1 MQRGEI
7 WLVDLPEPAGRHP
20 AVILS
25 RNKAVQVREFVTVAE
40 VTGTIR
46 HIPVEVLLH
55 KSDGMSKECVVNLDS
70 IYTISKKF
78 LLKKITDLNPTKV
91 QAIETALK
99 YALDL
104 K

>member
-7 WLVDLPEPAGRHP
+7 WWADLPEPAGRHP
-20 AVILS
+20 VVILS
-25 RNKAVQVREFVTVAE
+25 RNKAVQVRGFITAAE

-46 HIPVEVLLH
+46 HIPVEVILH

-78 LLKKITDLNPTKV
+78 LSKKIADLNSTKLEAV
-91 QAIETALK
+91 ETALK
-99 YALDL
+99 FALDL

>member
-7 WLVDLPEPAGRHP
+7 WWADLPEPAGRHP
-20 AVILS
+20 VVILS

-46 HIPVEVLLH
+46 HIPVEVILH
-55 KSDGMSKECVVNLDS
+55 KSDRMLKECVVNLDS

-78 LLKKITDLNPTKV
+78 LAKKITDLNPTKLE
-91 QAIETALK
+91 AIETALK

>member
-7 WLVDLPEPAGRHP
+7 WWVDMPEPAGRHP

-46 HIPVEVLLH
+46 HIPVEVVLH

-78 LLKKITDLNPTKV
+78 FVKKITDLD
-91 QAIETALK
+91 QAKLEAVGTALK